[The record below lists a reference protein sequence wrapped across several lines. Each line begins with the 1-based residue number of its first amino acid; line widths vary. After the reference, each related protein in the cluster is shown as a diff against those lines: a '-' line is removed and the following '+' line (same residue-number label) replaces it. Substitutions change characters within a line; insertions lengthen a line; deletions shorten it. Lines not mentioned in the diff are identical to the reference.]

1 MADTRNEIK
10 QKNRRELLK
19 ESSRRIAGAS
29 SELSKEEME
38 GVHGGRC
45 VYGTPENGCE
55 PRTPLDPKPPRGL
68 IVLVDQ
74 TAAID

>member
-1 MADTRNEIK
+1 MADNKSATRIEIETD
-10 QKNRRELLK
+10 RRGL
-19 ESSRRIAGAS
+19 

-38 GVHGGRC
+38 DAHGGRC

-55 PRTPLDPKPPRGL
+55 PGTPLDPKPPRGP